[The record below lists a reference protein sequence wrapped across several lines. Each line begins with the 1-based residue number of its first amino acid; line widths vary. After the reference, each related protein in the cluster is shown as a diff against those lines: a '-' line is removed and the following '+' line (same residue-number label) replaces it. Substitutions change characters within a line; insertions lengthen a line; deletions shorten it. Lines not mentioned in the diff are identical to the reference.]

1 MLASKIERKFIQ
13 FTLVSFHFVICS
25 RNFFHLFRLFDCF
38 STLFLFAG
46 HPFSVVTQKQTNKLW
61 SKGIAK
67 MEMGVRK
74 VKERRKKNCW
84 NENQFSHVHHH
95 HHHQQQQQKQSRTEN
110 AHFRFRSTSIPFV
123 TFFWKTS
130 SPHSYDVRRGWKKR
144 IELNTKQKQSAPNNH
159 ANTHTIKTVDHV
171 KTP

>member
-74 VKERRKKNCW
+74 VKERRKKLPKWKSIFSCSPPSPPSAAATKTI
-84 NENQFSHVHHH
+84 ENRERTFPISVDEHSIRHILLENIIPTLIR
-95 HHHQQQQQKQSRTEN
+95 HQKRMEKKNRIKCETKAIGTKQSRK
-110 AHFRFRSTSIPFV
+110 H
-123 TFFWKTS
+123 
-130 SPHSYDVRRGWKKR
+130 
-144 IELNTKQKQSAPNNH
+144 
-159 ANTHTIKTVDHV
+159 THNQNGR
-171 KTP
+171 PR